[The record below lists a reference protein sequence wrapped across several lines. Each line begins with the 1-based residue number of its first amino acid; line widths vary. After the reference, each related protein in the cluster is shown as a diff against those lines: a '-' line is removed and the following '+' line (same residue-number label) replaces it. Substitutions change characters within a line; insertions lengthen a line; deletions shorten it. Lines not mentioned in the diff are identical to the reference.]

1 MTTFLV
7 ATASVHTTAAACD
20 YLGDRA
26 TAEDT
31 VIVVSVTE
39 PEDDPRD
46 AGGPADSRAPSR
58 DARRDAGDATNVAR
72 TRLVEP
78 AVETVTETGRPSE
91 VIQSLAAERD
101 ADEVLI
107 GARRGDPDA
116 APGLG
121 GTAADLLVS
130 LDVPVVVVPLPDLD

>member
-20 YLGDRA
+20 YLADRV
-26 TAEDT
+26 TADDT
-31 VIVVSVTE
+31 VLVVSVTE
-39 PEDDPRD
+39 PDGEPRD
-46 AGGPADSRAPSR
+46 AERPADSQAPSR
-58 DARRDAGDATNVAR
+58 DTRRDTGDATNVAR
-72 TRLVEP
+72 TRLVDP
-78 AVETVTETGRPSE
+78 TVETITEDGYPSD
-91 VIQSLAAERD
+91 VIQSLVAERGI
-101 ADEVLI
+101 DEVLI

>member
-20 YLGDRA
+20 YLGDRV
-26 TAEDT
+26 TADDT
-31 VIVVSVTE
+31 VLVVSVT
-39 PEDDPRD
+39 DDD
-46 AGGPADSRAPSR
+46 TDE
-58 DARRDAGDATNVAR
+58 RDAGDATNVAR

-78 AVETVTETGRPSE
+78 TVETLVREGRPSE
-91 VIQSLAAERD
+91 TIQDLVAERD
-101 ADEVLI
+101 VDEVVI

-130 LDVPVVVVPLPDLD
+130 LDVPVVVVPGS

>member
-1 MTTFLV
+1 MATFLV

-20 YLGDRA
+20 YLGDRV

-31 VIVVSVTE
+31 VVVVSVTDAE
-39 PEDDPRD
+39 TDD
-46 AGGPADSRAPSR
+46 
-58 DARRDAGDATNVAR
+58 RDAGDATNVAR

-78 AVETVTETGRPSE
+78 TVETVVREGHPSD
-91 VIQSLAAERD
+91 VIQGLVAERD
-101 ADEVLI
+101 ADEVVI

-116 APGLG
+116 TPGLG

-130 LDVPVVVVPLPDLD
+130 LDVPVVVVPLSGD